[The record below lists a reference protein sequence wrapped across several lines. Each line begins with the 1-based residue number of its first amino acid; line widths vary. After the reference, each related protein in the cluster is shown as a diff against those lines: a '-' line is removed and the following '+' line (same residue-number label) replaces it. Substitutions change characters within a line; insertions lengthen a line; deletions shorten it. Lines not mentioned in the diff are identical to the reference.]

1 MLSALILAALTPATK
16 PVSTTV
22 SLQCFVGEDVEQQ
35 RFALLIDRKAHL
47 MTVSSNHFEA
57 TTMPVSITPKSI
69 VGRGPIHYNMTG
81 YEIALP
87 ELRVRVTTVPHIWPG
102 PTPTLV
108 AEGRCSGDV
117 N

>member
-1 MLSALILAALTPATK
+1 MLFALILAALASPTDPL
-16 PVSTTV
+16 STTV

-57 TTMPVSITPKSI
+57 TTMPVSITPNSI

-81 YEIALP
+81 YEITLP
-87 ELRVRVTTVPHIWPG
+87 DLRVRMTTVPHIWPG
-102 PTPTLV
+102 PTPTMV
-108 AEGRCSGDV
+108 AEGRCVGDV
-117 N
+117 H